1 MALIGPGVLCV
12 FGLAF
17 LWAWAIERKRH
28 YLLLLA
34 AAPCLFAL
42 GVMIQVFGWPAN
54 TAPNALLSAFF
65 YTSAVLLTA
74 EAILRRSGKRFGLRA
89 DAAMLIAVLGGL
101 WYFASVAPNT
111 LVRVYIQNFGYG
123 VILLLAAL
131 RLAHLRRGAW
141 GDRALF
147 WMLFAFALH
156 FFPRTILTI
165 GLSAPA
171 TASAFGASLFWAALH
186 LSLAVL
192 GAGLALAILAAAL
205 SDVIEDLRRERDV
218 DGLTGILNRQGFE
231 SRAAAIIAE
240 AGRGSCTLIACD
252 LDHFKQIND
261 RHGHASGDA
270 VLTVFGKLL
279 RLSARA
285 TDLVGRLGGEEF
297 AVLLAGA
304 TREGAVEF
312 AERLRVELSQAAFE
326 FLPADGRV
334 TASLGIAELRQGE
347 SLSQLLARADR
358 RLYRAKAAG
367 RNRTVAG
374 EGPAGLGDDP
384 RISAD

>member
-17 LWAWAIERKRH
+17 LWAWTIERKRH
-28 YLLLLA
+28 YLLLLT

-42 GVMIQVFGWPAN
+42 GVMIQVFHWPAD
-54 TAPNALLSAFF
+54 TAPNALLSALF

-89 DAAMLIAVLGGL
+89 DAAMLIAVMGGL

-131 RLAHLRRGAW
+131 RLVHLRRGAW
-141 GDRALF
+141 IDRALF
-147 WMLFAFALH
+147 WLLSAFALH
-156 FFPRTILTI
+156 FFPRTALTI

-171 TASAFGASLFWAALH
+171 TAGAFGASLFWAALH

-205 SDVIEDLRRERDV
+205 SDLIEDLRRERDI
-218 DGLTGILNRQGFE
+218 DGLTGVLNRQGFE

-240 AGRGSCTLIACD
+240 AGQGPCTLIACD

-261 RHGHASGDA
+261 RHGHAAGDT
-270 VLTVFGKLL
+270 VLKVFGRLL

-285 TDLVGRLGGEEF
+285 TDLVGRVGGEEF
-297 AVLLAGA
+297 AVLLVDA
-304 TREGAVEF
+304 TRDGAFDF
-312 AERLRVELSQAAFE
+312 AERLRIALSEAE
-326 FLPADGRV
+326 FGWLPADGRV
-334 TASLGIAELRQGE
+334 TASLGIAEFGPGE
-347 SLSQLLARADR
+347 SMSQLFARADE
-358 RLYRAKAAG
+358 RLYQAKAAG

-374 EGPAGLGDDP
+374 DGLVGREAGT
-384 RISAD
+384 RIDAD